1 MIAAS
6 SLAACCDAAAA
17 AAALTDGADQPEE
30 DVVPQVVDVQDGAP
44 TTGLIMRLPGRQTPG
59 GPSLPAGRT
68 ESAAGPQ
75 PRAPSSALL
84 PVAPSFYESA
94 AGTGGC
100 WDFFFFLR
108 ETFKGG
114 RVGS

>member
-6 SLAACCDAAAA
+6 SLAARCDAA

-44 TTGLIMRLPGRQTPG
+44 TTGLITRLPGRQTPG

-84 PVAPSFYESA
+84 PVALSLYESA

-100 WDFFFFLR
+100 WDFFFFFLR